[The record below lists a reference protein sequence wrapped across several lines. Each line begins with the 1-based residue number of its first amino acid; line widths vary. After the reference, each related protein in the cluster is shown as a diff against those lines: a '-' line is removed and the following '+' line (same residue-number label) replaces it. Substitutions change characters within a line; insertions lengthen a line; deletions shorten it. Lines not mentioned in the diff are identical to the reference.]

1 MQNYNSMFK
10 FLLIVLIINSV
21 IKAPI
26 HAQFQPSGV
35 VKLVKVSSVIIRNGG
50 EIKLNKKSSI

>member
-10 FLLIVLIINSV
+10 FFFVFLIINSF

-26 HAQFQPSGV
+26 HAQFQPSGM
-35 VKLVKVSSVIIRNGG
+35 VKLVKGSAVIIRNGG
-50 EIKLNKKSSI
+50 EIKWLCYR